1 MSILRTNI
9 NKFLKNLHHQCQLL
23 SNRFHIPCPFHLKVL
38 IPFFLI
44 LFTVIAFWQVRH
56 NDFINLDDDVYVT
69 NNPRVQEGL
78 TFKSVYWAVT
88 STKNGQWTPVTF
100 FSHIVDYTLFGL
112 NAGGHHLTNL
122 LFHIANTL
130 FLFFLLSRMTA
141 TLWQSAFVAVI
152 FALHPLH
159 VESVAWVAER
169 RDVLH
174 TFFLLLTIWVYI
186 NYVEKPKWFRHIC
199 VLLCFILAVMS
210 KPMAVTLPFI
220 LLLLDYWPL
229 GRLRIG
235 EKDRGPKPFT
245 APWLKEIRQNVP
257 ISHLLIEKVSLF
269 SIAVVSSLFT
279 LFSVW
284 GIKSLSSLESLS
296 LTVRIEN
303 AAVSYIEYILK
314 MIWPNS
320 LAVLYPYPM
329 TFPIWKVVC
338 TTLLLLTITVLVTL
352 GRRKHPYLIVGWLWY
367 LITLLPVIGLLQAG
381 YQSMADRFMYMPM
394 TGLLIMMIYGIS
406 DMYKKWPYKRLTLA
420 ALSVSLVITLMVLTR
435 AQVKLW
441 RNSETLFRHALRV
454 TNNNYFIHNHLG
466 AALLKQGND
475 QEALI
480 HFNRSLEIN
489 PYYADAYCNIGVL
502 LLRQDKYREAIP
514 SFIAALKNKPHSV
527 EALTNI
533 GIVLGKYGKVKEAMD
548 YFSEA
553 IRINPNYEEAYF
565 NQGNLLLQMK
575 KYDEAIHYFNKAL
588 TINSK
593 NPKTYNNLGV
603 ALLGLGNGEKV
614 LDCYRK
620 ALDINPNDADTHCNL
635 GSLFIQQGKYEKA
648 IFHLTEA
655 LRINPG
661 DGEVHLTLGML
672 YLKMNRKE
680 LALKQY
686 SILKNIN
693 DKMADTLYLNI
704 SKYRN

>member
-1 MSILRTNI
+1 MSILKTNI
-9 NKFLKNLHHQCQLL
+9 NKSLKKLQFQCHLL
-23 SNRFHIPCPFHLKVL
+23 SNRFHIPCPVNLKFL

-44 LFTVIAFWQVRH
+44 LFTLIAFWQVRH
-56 NDFINLDDDVYVT
+56 NDFINLDDDLYIT
-69 NNPRVQEGL
+69 NNSHVQEGL
-78 TFKSVYWAVT
+78 TFKSVYWAFT

-100 FSHIVDYTLFGL
+100 FSHLVDYTFFGL

-122 LFHIANTL
+122 LFHTMNTL
-130 FLFFLLSRMTA
+130 LLFFLLSRMTA
-141 TLWQSAFVAVI
+141 AFWQSAFVAAI

-174 TFFLLLTIWVYI
+174 SLFLLLTIWVYI

-235 EKDRGPKPFT
+235 KKDQGLKPFI
-245 APWLKEIRQNVP
+245 APSLKAIRQNVP
-257 ISHLLIEKVSLF
+257 ISHLLIEKGSLF

-284 GIKSLSSLESLS
+284 GIKSLSSFENLS
-296 LTVRIEN
+296 LIVRIEN

-338 TTLLLLTITVLVTL
+338 TTLLILTITVLVTL
-352 GRRKHPYLIVGWLWY
+352 GRRKHPYLIVGWFWY

-406 DMYKKWPYKRLTLA
+406 DMYKRWPYKRLTLA
-420 ALSVSLVITLMVLTR
+420 VLSVSLVITLMVLTR

-441 RNSETLFRHALRV
+441 RNSETLFRHTLQV

-466 AALLKQGND
+466 AALFKQGNN

-480 HFNRSLEIN
+480 HFKRSLEIN
-489 PYYADAYCNIGVL
+489 PYYADAHCNLGVL
-502 LLRQDKYREAIP
+502 LLRQGKYREAIP
-514 SFIAALKNKPHSV
+514 WFVAALQNKPHSV
-527 EALTNI
+527 EALTNL
-533 GIVLGKYGKVKEAMD
+533 GIILGKYGKVKEATD
-548 YFSEA
+548 HFSEA
-553 IRINPNYEEAYF
+553 IRINPDYEEAYF
-565 NQGNLLLQMK
+565 CQGNLLLEIR
-575 KYDEAIHYFNKAL
+575 KYEEAIHYFNKAL
-588 TINSK
+588 RINSK
-593 NPKTYNNLGV
+593 NSRTYNNLGV
-603 ALLGLGNGEKV
+603 SLLGLGNPEKAM
-614 LDCYRK
+614 DFYHK
-620 ALDINPNDADTHCNL
+620 ALDINPADTDTHCNL
-635 GSLFIQQGKYEKA
+635 GSLLIQQGKYEKA
-648 IFHLTEA
+648 IFHFTEV
-655 LRINPG
+655 LRINPN
-661 DGEVHLTLGML
+661 DGEVHFTLGML
-672 YLKMNRKE
+672 YLKINQKE

-686 SILKNIN
+686 TTLKNIDN
-693 DKMADTLYLNI
+693 KMAETLYRNI
-704 SKYRN
+704 SKYRD

>member
-1 MSILRTNI
+1 MSILKTNI
-9 NKFLKNLHHQCQLL
+9 NKSLKKLQFQCHLL
-23 SNRFHIPCPFHLKVL
+23 SNRFHIPCPVNLKFL

-44 LFTVIAFWQVRH
+44 LFTLIAFWQVRH
-56 NDFINLDDDVYVT
+56 NDFINLDDDLYIT
-69 NNPRVQEGL
+69 NNSHVQEGL
-78 TFKSVYWAVT
+78 TFKSVYWAFT

-100 FSHIVDYTLFGL
+100 FSHLVDYTFFGL

-122 LFHIANTL
+122 LFHTMNTL
-130 FLFFLLSRMTA
+130 LLFFLLSRMTA
-141 TLWQSAFVAVI
+141 ALWQSAFVAAI

-174 TFFLLLTIWVYI
+174 SLFLLLTIWVYI

-199 VLLCFILAVMS
+199 VLLCFIFAVMS

-235 EKDRGPKPFT
+235 KKDQGLKPFI
-245 APWLKEIRQNVP
+245 APSLKAIRQNVP
-257 ISHLLIEKVSLF
+257 ISHLLIEKGSLF

-284 GIKSLSSLESLS
+284 GIKSLSSFENLS
-296 LTVRIEN
+296 LIVRIEN

-338 TTLLLLTITVLVTL
+338 TTLLILTITVLVTL
-352 GRRKHPYLIVGWLWY
+352 GRRKHPYLIVGWFWY

-406 DMYKKWPYKRLTLA
+406 DMYKRWPYKRLTLA
-420 ALSVSLVITLMVLTR
+420 VLSVSLVITLMVLTR

-441 RNSETLFRHALRV
+441 RNSETLFRHTLQV

-466 AALLKQGND
+466 AALFKQGNN

-480 HFNRSLEIN
+480 HFKRSLEIN
-489 PYYADAYCNIGVL
+489 PYYADAHCNLGVL
-502 LLRQDKYREAIP
+502 LLRQGKYREAIP
-514 SFIAALKNKPHSV
+514 WFVAALQNKPHSV
-527 EALTNI
+527 EALTNL
-533 GIVLGKYGKVKEAMD
+533 GIILGKYGKVKEATD
-548 YFSEA
+548 HFSEA
-553 IRINPNYEEAYF
+553 IRINPDYEEAYF
-565 NQGNLLLQMK
+565 CQGNLLLEIR
-575 KYDEAIHYFNKAL
+575 KYEEAIHYFNKAL
-588 TINSK
+588 RINSK
-593 NPKTYNNLGV
+593 NSRTYNNLGV
-603 ALLGLGNGEKV
+603 SLLGLGNPEKAM
-614 LDCYRK
+614 DFYHK
-620 ALDINPNDADTHCNL
+620 ALDINPADTDTHCNL
-635 GSLFIQQGKYEKA
+635 GSLLIQQGKYEKA
-648 IFHLTEA
+648 IFHFTEV
-655 LRINPG
+655 LRINPN
-661 DGEVHLTLGML
+661 DGEVHFTLGML
-672 YLKMNRKE
+672 YLKINQKE

-686 SILKNIN
+686 TTLKNIDN
-693 DKMADTLYLNI
+693 KMAETLYRNI
-704 SKYRN
+704 SKYRD